1 MPLAAAAAAA
11 FASVFHSGMAKAN
24 TADNVTNGQ
33 SDLGASGTYGGGS
46 PTTSSDVTFTNVTYS
61 PTAFTL
67 NTNAANLNIGTLDD
81 LDATQTLTIQ
91 NTTSGSTTTITLNGG
106 SNSTASPANA
116 ADLLYVASGGTL
128 SMGTA
133 GAGTLGLALASSG
146 NFDVAGTANVTS
158 AISGSGFGFTKT
170 GAGSLTLSGPN
181 TYTGNTGVAMGNT
194 TGLNTSSILNLSYAA
209 NQTNIIN
216 NAANS
221 SALILGGS
229 LTSDATTVLGGG
241 RLTLTGVATST
252 NTQSFNGMT
261 VGTGG
266 NNIVFANNATANT
279 IALNVGAISRTV
291 GGTLHIT
298 QPTGTVSASNGVA
311 TTTGTASTI
320 LTDANGT
327 AYATV
332 GGTAAAA
339 GDWAA
344 KDSTN
349 GFIVGGSTISGF
361 YTTATSAATFSGN
374 ADVTTGFTA
383 TAGTTVN
390 SIRMN
395 NNTAQ
400 TLNINSSGNTT
411 VSTGG
416 ILFGSTG
423 SSVITGTG
431 TAKLIAG
438 AGKELVFINT
448 SNGAPQISAVIADS
462 GSGASSVTYRALQL
476 TSGNGQFAIG
486 SAGNSYTG
494 NTYIESGR
502 VATSVSTAFGTGAG
516 ANVYIDG
523 NTNGQAYL
531 TGGTFAN
538 HFYLV
543 GNGWNETNGPYGA
556 LRLQGATVSG
566 QVTLLGNAT
575 ISDQGGTGTISGVID
590 DGGNAYALT
599 VNGGNTLNLNNSNTY
614 TGGTTII
621 AGTLSLGN
629 SSALGAGTVTFN
641 GGTLANSA
649 NVTLANNLS
658 TTSNTA
664 NITASGGTMVL
675 NGNTTGANGFN
686 LTPTNKITLGGTNNI
701 TNTASGG
708 AGLSITGGAGG
719 VDITGSTTVAG
730 TASTNNGY
738 LSVAGTVTL
747 TVQSGGSLTVNGTTS
762 TVPNSIVGQ
771 NASGTSTLVVN
782 GGTLGIGGNTGIAFG
797 NNLAAATG
805 VLTISSGTATITA
818 GSTTLQNVQNFVA
831 LGRDAATGII
841 NLDGGTLATGR
852 QFVRDGSSGG
862 TAGTGAATFNF
873 NGGTLQAQAD
883 QTSGNG
889 WFETATTGN
898 FQVVTTIVK
907 AGGAKIDTNSFTTK
921 INTVLAHDAGLGATA
936 DGGLIKSGLGTLS
949 LGGSSSYT
957 GATTI
962 TAGTLALSGNFSNN
976 IASSAAITVG
986 SGATLDVTGL
996 TNIAGTITLASGQKL
1011 GGIGTVNGKTI
1022 VASGSTIS
1030 AGTSTTLG
1038 TGASNTTG
1046 TLTTGNEKFAAG
1058 GTYAVKTND
1067 VTGTSGNA
1075 TGWDDISMAT
1085 LDSSALGSSTTFAV
1099 TFTSSAS
1106 PAAHFANASNYTWV
1120 IANITTGSFPVNTP
1134 LAVTNSS
1141 GNSIGTTA
1149 SSLFTLD
1156 TSAFV
1161 ASNPVSGSGS
1171 SFYLEALGT
1180 QGGSETLEI
1189 GYNATPEPGTAMLI
1203 LAGAIPML
1211 TARRRRREADRRTA

>member
-1 MPLAAAAAAA
+1 MQNRNEVIGGRTISRTLRRRQKATRRMPLAAAAAAA
-11 FASVFHSGMAKAN
+11 IASVFHSGMAKAN

-67 NTNAANLNIGTLDD
+67 NTNAANPNIGTLDD

-146 NFDVAGTANVTS
+146 NFDIAGTANVTS

-344 KDSTN
+344 KDATN
-349 GFIVGGSTISGF
+349 GFIVGGSTLGGF

-383 TAGTTVN
+383 TAGTTVA

-423 SSVITGTG
+423 NSVITGTV

-448 SNGAPQISAVIADS
+448 STGTPQINAVIGDS
-462 GSGASSVTYRALQL
+462 TSGASSVTYRALQL
-476 TSGNGQFAIG
+476 TSGNGQFQVG
-486 SAGNSYTG
+486 SAGNTYTG

-502 VATSVSTAFGTGAG
+502 VQTAVSTAFGTGAG

-531 TGGTFAN
+531 VGGTYAN

-543 GNGWNETNGPYGA
+543 GNGWNESGGPYGA

-575 ISDQGGTGTISGVID
+575 ISDQGGTGTISNVID

-599 VNGGNTLNLNNSNTY
+599 VNGGNTLNLNNVNTY
-614 TGGTTII
+614 TGGTTLN
-621 AGTLSLGN
+621 AGTLVFGNASAFGNGTVTLAAGTLKAGGSGFTLANNVSVTGGAILDMAGNNVGISGNISGATALNVATSSLTPTTLALNGN
-629 SSALGAGTVTFN
+629 NSGYSGTVTFAN
-641 GGTLANSA
+641 RDAVSFNSASAGSAAAAWVFNDPAGDRVRINIGNATINFGSISGSGQMQNDTGNSTSIVSVGALGTSTTFGGTLKNNGTGILALTKVGNG
-649 NVTLANNLS
+649 TLTLTGAG
-658 TTSNTA
+658 NTY
-664 NITASGGTMVL
+664 SGGT
-675 NGNTTGANGFN
+675 
-686 LTPTNKITLGGTNNI
+686 
-701 TNTASGG
+701 
-708 AGLSITGGAGG
+708 
-719 VDITGSTTVAG
+719 
-730 TASTNNGY
+730 
-738 LSVAGTVTL
+738 
-747 TVQSGGSLTVNGTTS
+747 
-762 TVPNSIVGQ
+762 
-771 NASGTSTLVVN
+771 
-782 GGTLGIGGNTGIAFG
+782 
-797 NNLAAATG
+797 
-805 VLTISSGTATITA
+805 TISSGTLRANVAAATGTSAVTVSAGVSGNYTGGVLGGSGTVGAVALGAANTTAKQGGIITA
-818 GSTTLQNVQNFVA
+818 GADGSTAGKLTTGAETWNGGAVYNWKVTNAGTGVTGAPTKTSAQTGGNSTTWDDLAIGGA
-831 LGRDAATGII
+831 LT
-841 NLDGGTLATGR
+841 
-852 QFVRDGSSGG
+852 VGSSGSPISVANG
-862 TAGTGAATFNF
+862 NAFTIQLSSLTGN
-873 NGGTLQAQAD
+873 
-883 QTSGNG
+883 QTTP
-889 WFETATTGN
+889 TATTG
-898 FQVVTTIVK
+898 FD
-907 AGGAKIDTNSFTTK
+907 ATK
-921 INTVLAHDAGLGATA
+921 
-936 DGGLIKSGLGTLS
+936 
-949 LGGSSSYT
+949 SYSW
-957 GATTI
+957 I
-962 TAGTLALSGNFSNN
+962 
-976 IASSAAITVG
+976 
-986 SGATLDVTGL
+986 
-996 TNIAGTITLASGQKL
+996 
-1011 GGIGTVNGKTI
+1011 IGTVSSISLNGAANLP
-1022 VASGSTIS
+1022 V
-1030 AGTSTTLG
+1030 TTNTDTKLI
-1038 TGASNTTG
+1038 TG
-1046 TLTTGNEKFAAG
+1046 
-1058 GTYAVKTND
+1058 
-1067 VTGTSGNA
+1067 
-1075 TGWDDISMAT
+1075 
-1085 LDSSALGSSTTFAV
+1085 
-1099 TFTSSAS
+1099 
-1106 PAAHFANASNYTWV
+1106 
-1120 IANITTGSFPVNTP
+1120 VNTD
-1134 LAVTNSS
+1134 
-1141 GNSIGTTA
+1141 
-1149 SSLFTLD
+1149 LFALD
-1156 TSAFV
+1156 TSGFNLGTAGNALPSGAPGFELD
-1161 ASNPVSGSGS
+1161 AIGTGSGDNIVLS
-1171 SFYLEALGT
+1171 YEA
-1180 QGGSETLEI
+1180 
-1189 GYNATPEPGTAMLI
+1189 APEPGTAMLV
-1203 LAGAIPML
+1203 LAGGLPTLI
-1211 TARRRRREADRRTA
+1211 ARRRRRKLIVNAESSERRDA